1 MKRLS
6 SCNNELYLS
15 RFVCSGGVA
24 LKRLYLLFRLITAML
39 MPLSVIWL
47 NLVLVANSLVLEF
60 LAVSALSAVLVVS
73 SLGLTE
79 TGNFTIF
86 DSCGGLM
93 EKLNQY
99 GRTVLGVAHEG

>member
-6 SCNNELYLS
+6 SCNNELYLNG
-15 RFVCSGGVA
+15 FINTGDDA
-24 LKRLYLLFRLITAML
+24 LKQIYLLFRLITAML

-47 NLVLVANSLVLEF
+47 NSVLVANSLVLEF
-60 LAVSALSAVLVVS
+60 LVLSALSAVLVVS

-79 TGNFTIF
+79 AGNFTLF